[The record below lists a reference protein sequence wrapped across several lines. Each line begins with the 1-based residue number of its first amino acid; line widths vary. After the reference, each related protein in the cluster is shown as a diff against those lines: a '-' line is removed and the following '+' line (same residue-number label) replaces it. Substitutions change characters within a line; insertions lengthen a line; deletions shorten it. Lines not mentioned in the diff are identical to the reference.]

1 MLLLV
6 FCLGDDRYAIETGR
20 VVEVIPQVTLRK
32 LPHAPDSV
40 AGLFNY
46 RGRVVPVIDLCALT
60 QGRPCRSRLS
70 TRVVLIR
77 HTREGDAVEHVLG
90 LMAERVTETLK
101 ASEEDLTHSGVAV
114 ERAPYLGKIL
124 MDADGMIQILDV
136 ERLLSDALRDALFAE
151 QAEQT

>member
-32 LPHAPDSV
+32 LPHAPDCV

-46 RGRVVPVIDLCALT
+46 RGGVVPVIDLCALT
-60 QGRPCRSRLS
+60 QGQPCRPSLS
-70 TRVVLIR
+70 TRIVLVR
-77 HTREGDAVEHVLG
+77 YTRPGDAVERVLG

-101 ASEEDLTHSGVAV
+101 ASEGDLVSSGVSV

-124 MDADGMIQILDV
+124 MDADGMVQILAV
-136 ERLLSDALRDALFAE
+136 ERLLSHGLCDELFAE
-151 QAEQT
+151 PVEQT